1 MMPGGSFSLRE
12 WVRYWNRLPRRVVDA
27 LVLEIFK
34 ARLNGALGNLV
45 LDEAAGNPTYDRG
58 VRNMMILEVTSN

>member
-1 MMPGGSFSLRE
+1 
-12 WVRYWNRLPRRVVDA
+12 V
-27 LVLEIFK
+27 FK